1 MSMGLRCF
9 ANMLS
14 YLRKSFSV
22 EILLIYSVALIS
34 HIQQSDSVIHIYLS
48 VFRFLFIT
56 DCFKILRP
64 SLVAQ
69 MVKNLPA
76 GVQETQV

>member
-1 MSMGLRCF
+1 MSMGLHFF

-14 YLRKSFSV
+14 YLRKSFSI
-22 EILLIYSVALIS
+22 EIVLIYYVVLIS

-56 DCFKILRP
+56 DCYKILRP
-64 SLVAQ
+64 SLVTQ
-69 MVKNLPA
+69 MVKNRPA

>member
-1 MSMGLRCF
+1 
-9 ANMLS
+9 MLS

-22 EILLIYSVALIS
+22 EILLIYNVALIS
-34 HIQQSDSVIHIYLS
+34 HIQQSDSVIRIYLS
-48 VFRFLFIT
+48 IFRFLFIT

-76 GVQETQV
+76 GV

>member
-1 MSMGLRCF
+1 MSMGLGCF

-22 EILLIYSVALIS
+22 EILLIYNVALIS
-34 HIQQSDSVIHIYLS
+34 HIQQSDSVIRIYLS
-48 VFRFLFIT
+48 IFRFLFIT

-76 GVQETQV
+76 GV

>member
-22 EILLIYSVALIS
+22 EILLIYNVALIS
-34 HIQQSDSVIHIYLS
+34 HIQQSDSVIRIYLS
-48 VFRFLFIT
+48 IFRFLFIT

-76 GVQETQV
+76 GV